1 MNLDIT
7 AIILTYNESLHLRR
21 CIESLQGFASRIVV
35 VDSYSS
41 DETQQIAES
50 LEADFYQNTWI
61 NHAHQFNWALN
72 NINIQT
78 KWVFRLDADEYI
90 EDELKHEIA
99 KTLPQADENVCGFFV
114 RRKYVFLGQ
123 WIRHGAMYP
132 VEVLRLFRFGT
143 GQIEQRWM
151 DEHIVL
157 ERGTS
162 ERLRGNIVDDNL
174 HSISWWVEKHNKYAT
189 LEMLELLNLQYRFM
203 SNDETMSRQT
213 AGQAKLKRWIKTTV
227 YARLPYFIRPILY
240 FLYRYF
246 FKLGF
251 LDMTK
256 GFAFHFMQGCWY
268 RCLVDLK
275 MLEAERWIGK
285 ERDPEAIKAILKART
300 GLKL

>member
-1 MNLDIT
+1 MSLDIT
-7 AIILTYNESLHLRR
+7 AIILTHNESLHLRR

-41 DETQQIAES
+41 DDTQQIANS
-50 LEADFYQNTWI
+50 LGADFYQNAWV
-61 NHAHQFNWALN
+61 NHSHQFNWALN
-72 NINIQT
+72 NINIHT
-78 KWVFRLDADEYI
+78 EWVFRLDADEYI
-90 EDELKHEIA
+90 EEALKDEIA
-99 KTLPQADENVCGFFV
+99 NALPHTDENVCGFFV
-114 RRKYVFLGQ
+114 RRKYFFLNQ

-143 GQIEQRWM
+143 GKIEQRWM

-174 HSISWWVEKHNKYAT
+174 NSISWWVEKHNKYAT
-189 LEMLELLNLQYRFM
+189 LEMLELLNLKYRFM
-203 SNDETMSRQT
+203 SSDDTMARQT
-213 AGQAKLKRWIKTTV
+213 AGQAKLKRWIKTAV

-240 FLYRYF
+240 FFYRYF

-251 LDMTK
+251 LDGTK

-285 ERDPEAIKAILKART
+285 ECDPEAIKAILKAKT
-300 GLKL
+300 GLNI